1 MSRDSRID
9 EKEEGHGPCL
19 EGLEAA
25 EADSSEAAK
34 ASSKAWI
41 LQYMQGRQENEIDG
55 EVMRGPLNGDPGS
68 PCDNFLVV
76 ILPNRSL
83 TSADM
88 CHHLFR
94 MHRVDRRAALRTGRF
109 GPTLG
114 RLNGEGQRGSG
125 VRHLSR

>member
-1 MSRDSRID
+1 MSRVSKID
-9 EKEEGHGPCL
+9 EKAEGHGPCL

-41 LQYMQGRQENEIDG
+41 LQYMQGSQENESDG
-55 EVMRGPLNGDPGS
+55 EVMRGPLMGILDL
-68 PCDNFLVV
+68 LVCN
-76 ILPNRSL
+76 ITQQITDLSML
-83 TSADM
+83 MM

-94 MHRVDRRAALRTGRF
+94 MHQVDRITALRTGRF

-114 RLNGEGQRGSG
+114 RLSGEGQRGSG